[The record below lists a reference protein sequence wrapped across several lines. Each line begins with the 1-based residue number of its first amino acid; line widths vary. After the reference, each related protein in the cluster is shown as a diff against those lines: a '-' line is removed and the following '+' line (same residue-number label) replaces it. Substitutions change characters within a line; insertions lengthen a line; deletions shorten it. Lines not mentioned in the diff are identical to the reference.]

1 LAIIAG
7 ERVSGTMMSE
17 FAFTVPETVTFE
29 EAIALTQSI
38 LDKMQAGELSP
49 DAIAAAI
56 SELVKTKN
64 GARGFFVNYLTSE
77 STIAD
82 NPSQEVVQA
91 LQSNPDTVS
100 ELLVKNLAMS
110 AGMAITHRR
119 NDNQEMAEGS
129 DRVRSRTARIIELVK
144 LPQVYQQAKSLLE
157 SAITGEGEYKSFLAK
172 WGYDAEQRQVIS
184 EELQQIL
191 N

>member
-1 LAIIAG
+1 
-7 ERVSGTMMSE
+7 MMSE

-110 AGMAITHRR
+110 ATMAITHRR

-144 LPQVYQQAKSLLE
+144 LPQVYQQAQSLLE
-157 SAITGEGEYKSFLAK
+157 SAITGEGEYKAFLAK

>member
-1 LAIIAG
+1 
-7 ERVSGTMMSE
+7 MSE

-119 NDNQEMAEGS
+119 NDNHQMAQSS